1 MDAAIEAVETI
12 KQKKEE
18 EVKKLDDAL
27 EILQGV
33 VLGNANQEG
42 EPIKV
47 DEEVENIPG
56 PFDTVA
62 ESVEEEVVENVPGP
76 FDTVPESV
84 EESVTA
90 SGPFDTVPESVE
102 ESVTAS
108 GPFEEEP
115 VNTTEI
121 NDNKPEEEGI
131 IENTL
136 SGITDAFSPKPAAQQ
151 GGKRKNRKSRKGLRT
166 KRFRGGYRR
175 KTRRGRRNSRRLRK

>member
-1 MDAAIEAVETI
+1 MDAAIEALETI

-33 VLGNANQEG
+33 DLGNANQEG

-76 FDTVPESV
+76 FDTVRESV

-90 SGPFDTVPESVE
+90 PGPFDE
-102 ESVTAS
+102 ELATAP
-108 GPFEEEP
+108 GPFEEE
-115 VNTTEI
+115 VANTTKTVE
-121 NDNKPEEEGI
+121 DKPKEETGF

-136 SGITDAFSPKPAAQQ
+136 SGIKDAFTPDTVEEVK